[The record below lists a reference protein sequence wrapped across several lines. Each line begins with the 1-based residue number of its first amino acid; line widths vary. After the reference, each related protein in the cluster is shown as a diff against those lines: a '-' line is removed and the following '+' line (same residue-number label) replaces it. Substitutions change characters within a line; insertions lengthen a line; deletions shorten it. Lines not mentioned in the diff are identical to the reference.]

1 MLVLNL
7 CAVDINIKNDTNTNN
22 KYNTITQE
30 DKLWNEVKK
39 INKISVYRMY
49 LENYPNGTYKIIAL
63 HLIDELS
70 KQTKKDMPKWVLYQ
84 KADYVA
90 YGIVNIDKEYY
101 DTETYIEKV
110 NIGKRLAYEK
120 LVNDFFLYDTNHG
133 YKKDD
138 FKTKLYEMPN
148 GDLYVMVYYDKLK

>member
-1 MLVLNL
+1 MKKKMNKFFICLVFVSNL
-7 CAVDINIKNDTNTNN
+7 FAVDINIKNDTNSNN

-30 DKLWNEVKK
+30 DKLWEEVKK

-49 LENYPNGTYKIIAL
+49 LENYPYGTYKIIAL

-84 KADYVA
+84 KANYVA

-101 DTETYIEKV
+101 DT
-110 NIGKRLAYEK
+110 
-120 LVNDFFLYDTNHG
+120 
-133 YKKDD
+133 
-138 FKTKLYEMPN
+138 
-148 GDLYVMVYYDKLK
+148 